1 VVLLGGLAINVI
13 TYGADQSV
21 VQKYLTTRDEA
32 ASKRSLRIGAWMAL
46 PSALIFFSI
55 GTLLYLFF
63 KQYPEKINYQLQS
76 QDAIFP
82 WYIVTELPPG
92 ITGLLIAA
100 VFAAAMSTLSSSMNS
115 VTTALIVDFYRRF
128 SPAKTERSYLATA
141 KYLTLV
147 IGVVGT
153 SLALVMA
160 HWGVSSLW
168 DQFNTILGLFTGGLG
183 GLFVLGIFTKRANG
197 RGAIIGLLLSGFVQF
212 YISRYT
218 DINLLLYAFTGLITC
233 VVFGY
238 LFSLLLG
245 GQEKD
250 IDDLTV
256 YKGETLH
263 RKNTRKSEISKKIF

>member
-1 VVLLGGLAINVI
+1 VVVLGGLAINVI

-32 ASKRSLRIGAWMAL
+32 ASKRSMRLGAWMAI

-55 GTLLYLFF
+55 GTMLYLFF
-63 KQYPEKINYQLQS
+63 KEHPERVNYQLQS

-82 WYIVTELPPG
+82 WYIVTELPAG

-115 VTTALIVDFYRRF
+115 VTTALITDFYRRF
-128 SPAKTERSYLATA
+128 SPHKSERN
-141 KYLTLV
+141 YLTAAKALTMV
-147 IGVVGT
+147 IGIVGT

-160 HWGVSSLW
+160 QWGISSLW

-183 GLFVLGIFTKRANG
+183 GLFVLGIFTKRANAK
-197 RGAIIGLLLSGFVQF
+197 GAITGLLISGLVQF
-212 YISRYT
+212 YISQYT
-218 DINLLLYAFTGLITC
+218 NINLLLYAFTGLVTC

-238 LFSLLLG
+238 VFSLLFG
-245 GQEKD
+245 KD
-250 IDDLTV
+250 KKEIDDLTM
-256 YKGETLH
+256 YREDHL
-263 RKNTRKSEISKKIF
+263 KNNNTNKNKVSEEIF